1 MTAGQSGPAGMVP
14 LLILLLWLFGTASPP
29 SAVAGGAGAL
39 PAAPLLLP
47 GNAGQALLVTKG
59 GSPSATRVEVRA
71 LERNGRHWRTVLG
84 PFAAVVGRN
93 GFAPPGEKREGDG
106 RTPSGTFPLT
116 SVFGYG
122 PPSPTRMP
130 YRQVHGE
137 DLWVDDPASP
147 DYNRWVVAGQTTA
160 TSYERLKRDD
170 DLYKFTLVIAYNTDP
185 VVPGLGSAIFVHLW
199 AGPDSTTAGCIALA
213 EADLLQILPWLDP
226 AAGPVIIL
234 GTTSP

>member
-1 MTAGQSGPAGMVP
+1 
-14 LLILLLWLFGTASPP
+14 
-29 SAVAGGAGAL
+29 
-39 PAAPLLLP
+39 
-47 GNAGQALLVTKG
+47 
-59 GSPSATRVEVRA
+59 
-71 LERNGRHWRTVLG
+71 
-84 PFAAVVGRN
+84 
-93 GFAPPGEKREGDG
+93 
-106 RTPSGTFPLT
+106 
-116 SVFGYG
+116 
-122 PPSPTRMP
+122 MP